1 MKNQD
6 ETLVEFQIG
15 DLVPIGLALIVS
27 GLILAY
33 GLSIVSDT
41 RNSGVQKCDNS
52 SWTYNESD
60 GQCCG
65 VVKSISPCCNE
76 TTGTTAAY
84 NGTRSI
90 GESLANITT
99 KIPTI
104 ATIVIAAIVIGIL
117 LKYFGGMGR
126 SE

>member
-1 MKNQD
+1 MKKKKD

-52 SWTYNESD
+52 SWTYNATS
-60 GQCCG
+60 GGCCDP
-65 VVKSISPCCNE
+65 VKCVTAE
-76 TTGTTAAY
+76 TGTSAAY

-126 SE
+126 KE